1 METFGKLFGSALL
14 FFYHCFDRL
23 VIHGYLLGLS
33 RPGNVVFY
41 FRDVLGLSPITPE
54 VLARPTRE
62 YQAWV
67 EAYALQHRL
76 PLPWAP
82 KGVRKEDFV
91 RLWLQRMERQNRYG
105 VYCILKSKEQGNT
118 FRSSPSSFPDC
129 RPEDRLL
136 RRRRSCFT
144 HYYFYL
150 RDEALGPMVVQV
162 ASYLPFPMTFYLNGH
177 SFIAQQLR
185 PAGVAC
191 RQKQN
196 AFLRVS
202 DPAALQAAA
211 DRLHA
216 PLLRERL
223 DYWTAQLGPQ
233 FPSSVRRA
241 MNLNRF
247 YSLSQVE
254 YCLNFVF
261 RRHFP
266 IHHLFERSCDLGLG
280 RLTADHLSQIF
291 GFRLTRRLKG
301 FLDTSLRQIEH
312 GHHLFRAACKKAWIK
327 AYEKFSTFLRLE
339 VCSNCLPDFGLR
351 KGLDHLEEVRQTLVG
366 VTDRFAAF
374 QAHSL
379 NVHGDFPL
387 FQRLALPVLVGQTKI
402 PGIKIHDTR
411 MIRLM
416 EVLLHAGTLPTGWR
430 SAQIHQA
437 ILTTFGLPA
446 SAYTLTQLR
455 YDLRK
460 MKAHGLLERCG
471 QSYAYRLTSKGTKVA
486 LFFILF
492 HKRVCG
498 PLASSL
504 FQRRPHP
511 QSQPQSRIETAYHRA
526 DQAIETVLELLAA

>member
-1 METFGKLFGSALL
+1 M
-14 FFYHCFDRL
+14 
-23 VIHGYLLGLS
+23 
-33 RPGNVVFY
+33 
-41 FRDVLGLSPITPE
+41 LGLSPITPE

-67 EAYALQHRL
+67 EAYACQHHL
-76 PLPWAP
+76 PFQWAP

-91 RLWLQRMERQNRYG
+91 RPWLQRMERQNRYA

-118 FRSSPSSFPDC
+118 FRSSPSSFPDS

-136 RRRRSCFT
+136 RRPRSCFT
-144 HYYFYL
+144 PYYFYL
-150 RDEALGPMVVQV
+150 RDEALGPMLVQV
-162 ASYLPFPMTFYLNGH
+162 ASSLPFPMTFYLNGH

-196 AFLRVS
+196 AFLRLS

-223 DYWTAQLGPQ
+223 DYGTAQLAPQ

-241 MNLNRF
+241 MNRNRF

-254 YCLNFVF
+254 YCRNFVF

-266 IHHLFERSCDLGLG
+266 LHHLFQRSCDLGLG

-291 GFRLTRRLKG
+291 GFRLTRHLKG
-301 FLDTSLRQIEH
+301 FLDTSRRQIEH
-312 GHHLFRAACKKAWIK
+312 RHHVFRAAGKKAWIK
-327 AYEKFSTFLRLE
+327 AYEKSSPFLRLE

-351 KGLDHLEEVRQTLVG
+351 KGLDHLEEVHHTLASL
-366 VTDRFAAF
+366 TDRFPAF
-374 QAHSL
+374 QSSAL

-387 FQRLALPVLVGQTKI
+387 LQRLALPLLVGQTKI
-402 PGIKIHDTR
+402 PGLKIHHTR
-411 MIRLM
+411 MSRLM
-416 EVLLHAGTLPTGWR
+416 EVLPHAGTLPTGWP

-455 YDLRK
+455 YHLRK
-460 MKAHGLLERCG
+460 MKAHGLLQRCG
-471 QSYAYRLTSKGTKVA
+471 QSYAYRLTSKATKVA
-486 LFFILF
+486 LLFILF
-492 HKRVCG
+492 HKRLCG

-504 FQRRPHP
+504 FQRPPIRNPSPGAESRPP
-511 QSQPQSRIETAYHRA
+511 TIALTKPSKTSSSSLQTDLSKR
-526 DQAIETVLELLAA
+526 

>member
-1 METFGKLFGSALL
+1 METFAKLFGSVLI

-54 VLARPTRE
+54 VLARPTHE

-67 EAYALQHRL
+67 EAYARQHRL
-76 PLPWAP
+76 PFEWAP

-91 RLWLQRMERQNRYG
+91 RPWLQRMERQNRYG
-105 VYCILKSKEQGNT
+105 VYGILKSKERGNT
-118 FRSSPSSFPDC
+118 FRSCPSSFSDSC
-129 RPEDRLL
+129 PEDRLL
-136 RRRRSCFT
+136 RRRQSCFT

-150 RDEALGPMVVQV
+150 RDQTLGPMVVQV
-162 ASYLPFPMTFYLNGH
+162 ASYLPFAMTFYLNGH

-185 PAGVAC
+185 RAGVAF
-191 RQKQN
+191 RQEQN
-196 AFLRVS
+196 AFLSVS
-202 DPAALQAAA
+202 NPGALKKAA
-211 DRLHA
+211 DSLSA

-223 DYWTAQLGPQ
+223 DDWTAQLGPQ
-233 FPSSVRRA
+233 FPPSVRGA

-247 YSLSQVE
+247 YSLTQVE
-254 YCLNFVF
+254 YCLNFIF

-301 FLDTSLRQIEH
+301 FLDSSLRQIEH
-312 GHHLFRAACKKAWIK
+312 GHHVFRAACKKTWIK
-327 AYEKFSTFLRLE
+327 SYEKFSTFLRLE

-351 KGLDHLEEVRQTLVG
+351 KGLDHLEEVRLTLANL
-366 VTDRFAAF
+366 TDRFAAF
-374 QAHSL
+374 EASSL

-387 FQRLALPVLVGQTKI
+387 FQRLALPVRVGQTRI

-411 MIRLM
+411 IIRLM

-437 ILTTFGLPA
+437 ILTTFGLSA
-446 SAYTLTQLR
+446 SSYTLTQLR

-460 MKAHGLLERCG
+460 MKAHGLVQRCG

-498 PLASSL
+498 PLACSL
-504 FQRRPHP
+504 FQRRPDP
-511 QSQPQSRIETAYHRA
+511 QAQPHSKIEVAYHRA
-526 DQAIETVLELLAA
+526 DQAIEKVLELLAA